1 MVARHGI
8 QLAVFLIKSHFGEL
22 VSKVCECLLNRGSLS
37 FQELVRFAEL
47 DPDDKSRNSLLVKKS
62 LLVLIQHNC
71 VQAFSVPKLGGP
83 GGLPKLQTKYM
94 ILFDNVLHRLRFA
107 KFLAIVRNDL
117 GPKCEAL
124 LEGLLQHGRLTFDQ
138 LVLRATSKQPEA
150 TQDCVRTNFNELV
163 QSHYIERCPRA
174 DPFIAPTPETK
185 PGRRGS
191 KSSVEIP
198 TIEEQAILAASL
210 SDIERFSGISPAT
223 NAGVEEKDEKLS
235 EHSPSVSVG
244 NKRKREI
251 EVDSD
256 VQATISETEILWRA
270 NFEKFVHCLK
280 KKVTEVTAD
289 IGVHLV
295 QQSHF
300 DDKKKIQITMHKMYL
315 VRQVAYGH
323 GEREEILI
331 EGLDYKACVE
341 NIRSRLGVDAAVI
354 LEAMIESNCDQKAT
368 ENSSVTAT
376 MDAILEGVRRKPG
389 GNAMAL
395 EQVRIILDQLGCHL
409 CSEDTGAL
417 YTIDLKGV
425 IEICRNDE
433 VESLVLRRYG
443 KEAFRIL
450 RLLVKDGGKKETDM
464 IADTTF
470 IEKKENQVLL
480 YKLWKDEYLDVER
493 VVTAVGKQLTYF
505 LWEVNKKKL
514 LMHIVNDMY
523 HAALNLSKRAGH
535 MIEQDPEILLP
546 KQGLPEKL
554 QKEKTAEK
562 RRWMILQSSLAKLDD
577 ALMLFH
583 DF

>member
-280 KKVTEVTAD
+280 KK
-289 IGVHLV
+289 
-295 QQSHF
+295 
-300 DDKKKIQITMHKMYL
+300 
-315 VRQVAYGH
+315 
-323 GEREEILI
+323 
-331 EGLDYKACVE
+331 ACVE